1 MRILFIGGTG
11 NISLDCSHAAL
22 EKGYEL
28 FHLNRGN
35 HPERVPAG
43 VKTLKADIRNLQQ
56 TQQVLRDLKFDSVV
70 NWVAF
75 LPEHIERDI
84 EIFSGIT
91 DQYVFISS
99 ASVYLKPP
107 THWIISESTPLAN
120 PFWQY
125 SRDKIACEDLLF
137 SAYKEMGFPVT
148 IVRPSHTYGNTW
160 IPTSFG
166 SRDYTVPNRMLR
178 SQEIIVHGD
187 GQSIWTLTHSTDFAR
202 GFIGIL
208 GNPSTLGEAFHITSD
223 EALTWDNIHRIIAQ
237 GLGVEPK
244 IVHIPS
250 DFIRRF
256 SPNKGASLLG
266 DKAYSTVFDNSKIK
280 HVVPNFRP
288 AIPFQTG
295 IQESLVWYDAHP
307 EAKVVNPDTNAE
319 IERILSAWKKK

>member
-1 MRILFIGGTG
+1 MKILFIGGTG
-11 NISLDCSHAAL
+11 NISLDCTHAVL

-35 HPERVPAG
+35 HPEFVPAG
-43 VKTLKADIRNLQQ
+43 VTALKADIRNPQQ
-56 TQQVLRDLKFDSVV
+56 TRKVLKGMQFDSIV

-84 EIFSGIT
+84 QIFSDIT

-99 ASVYLKPP
+99 ASAYLKPP
-107 THWIISESTPLAN
+107 NHWIITESTPLAN

-125 SRDKIACEDLLF
+125 SRDKIACEAFLR
-137 SAYKEMGFPVT
+137 SAHREMGFPMT
-148 IVRPSHTYGNTW
+148 IVRPSHTYGKTW

-166 SRDYTVPNRMLR
+166 SRDYTVPNRMLHGK
-178 SQEIIVHGD
+178 EIIVHGD
-187 GQSIWTLTHSTDFAR
+187 GQSIWTLTHSRDFAQ
-202 GFIGIL
+202 GFSGLL
-208 GNPSTLGEAFHITSD
+208 GNSLALGEDFHITSD
-223 EALTWDNIHRIIAQ
+223 EALTWDNIHRIIAR

-250 DFIRRF
+250 DFISRF
-256 SPNKGASLLG
+256 SPKKGASLLG

-280 HVVPNFRP
+280 RFVPDYQP

-295 IQESLVWYDAHP
+295 IQESLAWYEAHP
-307 EAKVVNPDTNAE
+307 EAKGMDPNVDAE
-319 IERILSAWKKK
+319 IEQILSAWKIK